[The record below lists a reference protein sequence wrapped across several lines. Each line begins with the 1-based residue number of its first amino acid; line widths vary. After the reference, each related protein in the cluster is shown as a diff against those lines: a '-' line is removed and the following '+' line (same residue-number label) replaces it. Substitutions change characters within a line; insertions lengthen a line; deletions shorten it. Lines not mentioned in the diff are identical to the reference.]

1 MSKFGYLNQSNP
13 IFIGA
18 NEAQEMVNCK
28 IDRGYLEFGAFPVNT
43 GLYDA
48 APARQVKLPN
58 GERFV
63 IDPSV
68 RVPVEAGGTYA
79 SRGQVRIYD
88 TPTNTKPVGIPVP
101 TAGCLT
107 SLSVHRTVVTTDYAI
122 DIGQATTVAGQFDYQ
137 ISLEDF
143 FTTAPSTYLSQTHHF
158 KFLVVGG
165 LRPDQFTWRA
175 GEEGTADEGKVI
187 VTLFT
192 HPGAGELIT
201 IRFHRYYIGN
211 YKSVITQPGKYFYA
225 LTYYDPVT
233 YRESPPLYLEV
244 EITQND
250 INAYSGECFLKFN
263 SLLVEPVPLSLFP
276 NLEIRI
282 YRIPYGAEEY
292 LFAVQKDPGAFGET
306 FYDSVPD
313 AELGSILPT
322 EGNTNLPLD
331 SKDVM
336 SIVLHKEK
344 LFIGIAPDKQHQ
356 GFVYYSK
363 TGLFNEF
370 QAEFFFHFNS
380 NVIALAQFNECLA
393 IFTKTDVYILYG
405 DNEDNFQLSRVD
417 FEGPTNATAWKAG
430 FSFNSAQAIAG
441 NLIALA
447 KSTNKKTDSIL
458 LFNSRFAI
466 EASLPVKGILNTEG
480 WTGNPTLYNPLNA
493 SNRNRVIDNRFYV
506 FELMVGDQAVKVETI
521 IVVYDSLLRGFCT
534 YDSSYD
540 DGDIVTPTMLFK
552 WRSKEFHVDGRYD
565 GIQFHK
571 RLFVRGKG
579 KFTVELLGDGQL
591 VTIYGFNL
599 ASVATEFFQVKSTR
613 YTTFSIRFVG
623 EKGAQ
628 IHDWGVVADGND

>member
-13 IFIGA
+13 VFIGA

-122 DIGQATTVAGQFDYQ
+122 DIGQATTVAGQFDYP

-225 LTYYDPVT
+225 LTYYNPTT
-233 YRESPPLYLEV
+233 YRESPPLLLEV
-244 EITQND
+244 EITATD
-250 INAYSGECFLKFN
+250 INAYSGECFLEFTD
-263 SLLVEPVPLSLFP
+263 LLVEAVPLSLFP

-292 LFAVQKDPGAFGET
+292 LFAVQKDPGAFSET
-306 FYDSVPD
+306 FYDSIPD
-313 AELGSILPT
+313 AELGAVLT
-322 EGNTNLPLD
+322 TDGNTNLPLD

-344 LFIGIAPDKQHQ
+344 LFVAIAPDEQHQ

-363 TGLFNEF
+363 TGLFSEF
-370 QAEFFFHFNS
+370 KAEFFFHFNA
-380 NVIALAQFNECLA
+380 NVIALTQFNECLA
-393 IFTKTDVYILYG
+393 IFTKTDAYILYG

-417 FEGPTNATAWKAG
+417 FEGPTNTDAWKAG

-441 NLIALA
+441 TLIALA

-458 LFNSRFAI
+458 LFNSRFAV
-466 EASLPVKGILNTEG
+466 EASLPVKDILNTEG
-480 WTGNPTLYNPLNA
+480 WTGNPALYSPLNA
-493 SNRNRVIDNRFYV
+493 SNRNRVQDNRFYV
-506 FELMVGDQAVKVETI
+506 FELMVGDQAVLAKTLN
-521 IVVYDSLLRGFCT
+521 VVYDAVMRGFCT
-534 YDSSYD
+534 YDSSYQD
-540 DGDIVTPTMLFK
+540 DDSTPLFK

-565 GIQFHK
+565 GVQFNK
-571 RLFVRGKG
+571 RLYVRGKG

-591 VTIYGFNL
+591 VTVYGFDL
-599 ASVATEFFQVKSTR
+599 AAVATEFFTVKSTR
-613 YTTFSIRFVG
+613 YTTFSLRFVG
-623 EKGAQ
+623 EQGAQ
-628 IHDWGVVADGND
+628 IHDWGTVADGHD

>member
-28 IDRGYLEFGAFPVNT
+28 IDRGYLEFGEFKVNT

-48 APARQVKLPN
+48 APGRQVKLPN
-58 GERFV
+58 GDVYV

-68 RVPVEAGGTYA
+68 RTPVEAGGTYA
-79 SRGQVRIYD
+79 SRGQVRIYS
-88 TPTNTKPVGIPVP
+88 TPSTKPVAIPAP
-101 TAGCLT
+101 TSSCLLSLAAYPTVAG
-107 SLSVHRTVVTTDYAI
+107 TDYAVH
-122 DIGQATTVAGQFDYQ
+122 IGN
-137 ISLEDF
+137 E
-143 FTTAPSTYLSQTHHF
+143 TTAAGDYIYPVTLTDDYDRLRHFF
-158 KFLVVGG
+158 KFVTLDGVK
-165 LRPDQFTWRA
+165 LTDQQFTWRA
-175 GEEGTADEGKVI
+175 GEDGTPEAGKIIISLVAD
-187 VTLFT
+187 
-192 HPGAGELIT
+192 PGAGKVLSVV
-201 IRFHRYYIGN
+201 FHYYALTS
-211 YKSVITQPGKYFYA
+211 YKQVFTQPGKYFYA

-313 AELGSILPT
+313 AKLGSILPT

-331 SKDVM
+331 NKNVM

-344 LFIGIAPDKQHQ
+344 LFIGIAPDEQHQ

-447 KSTNKKTDSIL
+447 KSSNKKTDSIL

-506 FELMVGDQAVKVETI
+506 FELMVGDQAVKVKTI

>member
-13 IFIGA
+13 IFIGL
-18 NEAQEMVNCK
+18 NEAQEMVNCR
-28 IDRGYLEFGAFPVNT
+28 IDRGYIEFGEFKVNT

-48 APARQVKLPN
+48 APGRQVKLPN
-58 GERFV
+58 GDVYV

-68 RVPVEAGGTYA
+68 RIPVEPLSGGTYA
-79 SRGQVRIYD
+79 SRGQVRIYA
-88 TPTNTKPVGIPVP
+88 TPSTKQVAIPAP
-101 TAGCLT
+101 TSGCLL
-107 SLSVHRTVVTTDYAI
+107 SLTAYPTVGGIDYAVHT
-122 DIGQATTVAGQFDYQ
+122 GN
-137 ISLEDF
+137 E
-143 FTTAPSTYLSQTHHF
+143 TTAAGVYTYTVTLTDDYDKLRHFFRYILLDGVKLASQ
-158 KFLVVGG
+158 
-165 LRPDQFTWRA
+165 QFTWRA
-175 GEEGTADEGKVI
+175 GEDGTPEAGKIIISLVAD
-187 VTLFT
+187 
-192 HPGAGELIT
+192 PGAGKYLSVV
-201 IRFHRYYIGN
+201 FHYYALTS
-211 YKSVITQPGKYFYA
+211 YKQAFTQPGKYFYA
-225 LTYYDPVT
+225 LTYYDPAT

-250 INAYSGECFLKFN
+250 INAYSGECFLKFD
-263 SLLVEPVPLSLFP
+263 SLLVEPEPLAVFP
-276 NLEIRI
+276 DLTIRI
-282 YRIPYGAEEY
+282 YRIPFGAEEY
-292 LFAVQKDPGAFGET
+292 LFSVEKNPGAISET

-313 AELGSILPT
+313 AELGSVLPT

-344 LFIGIAPDKQHQ
+344 LFIGIAPDEQHK

-393 IFTKTDVYILYG
+393 IFTKTDIYMLYG
-405 DNEDNFQLSRVD
+405 DSEDNFQLSRID
-417 FEGPTNATAWKAG
+417 FTGPPNDTDWRCG

-447 KSTNKKTDSIL
+447 KSSNKKTDSIL
-458 LFNSRFAI
+458 MFDSRFAI
-466 EASLPVKGILNTEG
+466 DASLPIRDILNTEG
-480 WTGNPTLYNPLNA
+480 WTGNPVLYNPLNA
-493 SNRNRVIDNRFYV
+493 SNRNRVVDNRFYI
-506 FELMVGDQAVKVETI
+506 FELMVGDQAVEAKTI
-521 IVVYDSLLRGFCT
+521 TVVYDTLLRGFCT
-534 YDSSYD
+534 YDSSYN
-540 DGDIVTPTMLFK
+540 DGDIVSPSMLFK

-565 GIQFHK
+565 GVQFHK

-591 VTIYGFNL
+591 VTIYGFDL

-623 EKGAQ
+623 EQGAQ